1 MIPEGWKTFK
11 LNEITSKIGDGLH
24 GTPIYDE
31 MGEYYFINGSNLVNG
46 KIELNANTKRV
57 SEKEFSK
64 YKKELS
70 EKTILIGINGTIGNI
85 ALYNNEK
92 CILGKSAAYLNVKEN
107 FDKRFLKYLL
117 LNEHFQKFIRN
128 NASGTTIKNVGL
140 ALLREYEFIAPESI
154 EIQCFIA
161 SILSSLDDKIELNL
175 QMNKT
180 LEAIAQA
187 IFKEWFV
194 DFRFP
199 GFDGVLVDGLPKG
212 WKKGELMDI
221 CSNIKNQYNP
231 KSTIVDSNYVGLEHI
246 PRKNISL
253 LTWGHSS
260 EIDSQKSK
268 FMIDD
273 VLFGKLRPYFHKV
286 VIAPFSG
293 ICSTDILV
301 IRAKENHCKYYSLL
315 HLSSNECIQ
324 YANSYSDGT
333 RMPRVNWSSLSK
345 FPVTVPTE
353 KVLLQFQ
360 NIVNPFIKRIKTN
373 IFENITLIQLRDTL
387 LPKLMTGK
395 IKVA

>member
-31 MGEYYFINGSNLVNG
+31 MGDYYFINGSNLVNG
-46 KIELNANTKRV
+46 KIELNTNTKRV
-57 SEKEFSK
+57 SYNEFCK
-64 YKKELS
+64 YEKELS
-70 EKTILIGINGTIGNI
+70 EKTVLLGINGTIGNM

-107 FDKRFLKYLL
+107 FDKGFLKYVL
-117 LNEHFQKFIRN
+117 LNDHFQKYIKN

-140 ALLREYEFIAPESI
+140 ALLREYEFQAPVNKI
-154 EIQCFIA
+154 EQSRIA

-180 LEAIAQA
+180 LESIAQA

-199 GFDGVLVDGLPKG
+199 GFDGELVDGLPKG
-212 WKKGELMDI
+212 WKKGVLRDI
-221 CSNIKNQYNP
+221 CSNIKKSYDP
-231 KSTIVDSNYVGLEHI
+231 KRAIVDSNYIGLEHI

-253 LTWGHSS
+253 MTWGLSS
-260 EIDSQKSK
+260 EIDSQKSI
-268 FMIDD
+268 FMIGD

-286 VIAPFSG
+286 VFAPFNG

-301 IRAKENHCKYYSLL
+301 IRGNENYFKYYSLL
-315 HLSSNECIQ
+315 YLSSNECIQ

-333 RMPRVNWSSLSK
+333 RMPRVNWTSLSK
-345 FPVTVPTE
+345 FPVTIPSE

-360 NIVNPFIKRIKTN
+360 NIIHPYIERMKNN
-373 IFENITLIQLRDTL
+373 IFENISLIQLRDTL

-395 IKVA
+395 IKVQ